1 MTPTPLRVGD
11 GPGLRSQSMGLE
23 TMMGFETFEIAR
35 PVMQAAPGLWAY
47 LDPGMGS
54 MVLQVL
60 LAGLLSSSFFL
71 KSWARQLRDALGAGR
86 VRKS

>member
-1 MTPTPLRVGD
+1 
-11 GPGLRSQSMGLE
+11 
-23 TMMGFETFEIAR
+23 MMSFETFDAAQM
-35 PVMQAAPGLWAY
+35 VMQAAPGLWAY

-71 KSWARQLRDALGAGR
+71 KSWARQVREMVWAKT
-86 VRKS
+86 RKS